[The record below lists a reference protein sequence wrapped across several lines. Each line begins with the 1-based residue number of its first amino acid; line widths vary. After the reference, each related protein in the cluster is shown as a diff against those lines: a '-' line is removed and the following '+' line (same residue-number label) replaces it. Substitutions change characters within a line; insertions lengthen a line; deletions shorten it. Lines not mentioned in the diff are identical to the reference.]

1 MKVIIST
8 LSSILI
14 WLSVNA
20 QSNYAVSSIPKTLL
34 PRAGAI
40 VRSSETV
47 IEVKDLNEVYYRK
60 KYAITILN
68 SSARDEANL
77 YLNYDK
83 NNTIKS
89 VKGIIYNEFGLP
101 IAKKLEKQLQDRSA
115 GSDFSLYEDNRVKYY
130 VPSQISYPF
139 TIEYEFEMKRKQSL

>member
-1 MKVIIST
+1 MKFGVLT

-20 QSNYAVSSIPKTLL
+20 QTNYSVSSIPKNLL

-40 VRSSETV
+40 IRNSETI

-89 VKGIIYNEFGLP
+89 VKGTIYNEFGLP
-101 IAKKLEKQLQDRSA
+101 IAKILEKHLQDRSA
-115 GSDFSLYEDNRVKYY
+115 ISDFSLYEDNRVKYY
-130 VPSQISYPF
+130 VPSQS
-139 TIEYEFEMKRKQSL
+139 T